1 MKIKSPPLRFTRSG
15 STTAHALI
23 FLCFS
28 VFFGATAYAQVSFVH
43 LTDPHIFDDNW
54 QTQNPPVDEDN
65 RLDNQA
71 ALTSCMSEIK
81 ERMKR
86 GATYDFGVITGDLGI
101 EFLVQEARTS
111 AKGADANEFE
121 KIVAKKLERA
131 GTEFANQL
139 ALSRVKI
146 WLFVPGN
153 NDVLCEDPA
162 NIRYYHTFVT
172 AVKAAF
178 DNSNNETLARD
189 LCPPDGSNY
198 SKSDLIQIKGYAF
211 IGFNDSSFKNSEPDK
226 EEQKQCPQTNRITVY
241 APFQKIYAVQVEDL
255 LKNDNSKY
263 AYVFYHIPEID
274 DPYLVTLKL
283 DQEPL
288 KSRIANKA
296 AIGNSFYD
304 SAWYVQRDVRD
315 EWNKV
320 VMNSKVRGLFA
331 GHFHDNRRQSYL
343 GFQWLRTPN
352 YAPETLS
359 KLHVSPPLALKLQYD
374 KSERARGFE
383 EVYID
388 DKGEVSARI
397 LWLNEG
403 TWGLADDVGA
413 KESESLR
420 QLNLGDIYASN
431 GQLKEAEA
439 AYVKA
444 AESTWPPTRQRAMS
458 SAAGVIAKQNSFS
471 EKYVSAPMR
480 AALATAATTAG
491 SIVLALVALA
501 VLILVVTPFARDI
514 GSWRG
519 RNKIRI
525 IATSNNDDLMGAG
538 FEQII
543 MMIHGRMAS
552 HYSRRHALL
561 VGRQP
566 LPMLFRSQ
574 TGELADLA
582 ESVAPGA
589 VGKVIGWLIKRTD
602 SPQYTI
608 AGTIQFPF
616 ARGVFIRPFTG
627 AIFVALSERGVTLRT
642 WHKTGEDADFADEEI
657 NLTFKSIKY
666 LVTHQNP

>member
-1 MKIKSPPLRFTRSG
+1 MKIKSPPNRFILPKR
-15 STTAHALI
+15 TTAHVLR

-81 ERMKR
+81 EQMKH
-86 GATYDFGVITGDLGI
+86 GEAYDFGVITGDLGI
-101 EFLVQEARTS
+101 EYLVQQTRAS
-111 AKGADANEFE
+111 AKDANEFE
-121 KIVAKKLERA
+121 KLVAKKLEKA
-131 GTEFANQL
+131 GTEFANLL
-139 ALSRVKI
+139 ALSRVKT

-162 NIRYYHTFVT
+162 NIRYYHAFVA
-172 AVKAAF
+172 AVKTAF
-178 DNSNNETLARD
+178 DDPNNKTLAKD

-198 SKSDLIQIKGYAF
+198 SQSDLIQIKGYAF

-226 EEQKQCPQTNRITVY
+226 EEQKQCPQTNRITVN
-241 APFQKIYAVQVEDL
+241 ASLQKTYAVQVEDL

-288 KSRIANKA
+288 KTRIANKA
-296 AIGNSFYD
+296 AIGDSFYD

-331 GHFHDNRRQSYL
+331 GHFHDNKRQSYL

-388 DKGEVSARI
+388 TQGEVSTRVV
-397 LWLNEG
+397 WFNNG
-403 TWGLADDVGA
+403 SWGLGGQLDEKEAD
-413 KESESLR
+413 SLR
-420 QLNLGDIYASN
+420 QITIADTYADN
-431 GQLKEAEA
+431 GRLAEAEV
-439 AYVKA
+439 AYLKA
-444 AESTWPPTRQRAMS
+444 AESTWPPTRQRAME
-458 SAAGVIAKQNSFS
+458 AAKQTVARRNSTL
-471 EKYVSAPMR
+471 ELYVIGPFRIASTTGLVTLWSTILALAAVGLAVLLLTGLFRWWGKLKGRNKLRIGAIEGYPR
-480 AALATAATTAG
+480 AALCT
-491 SIVLALVALA
+491 SLQQ
-501 VLILVVTPFARDI
+501 IL
-514 GSWRG
+514 
-519 RNKIRI
+519 
-525 IATSNNDDLMGAG
+525 
-538 FEQII
+538 
-543 MMIHGRMAS
+543 MMIHGRMQA
-552 HYSRRHALL
+552 HFKKRVLVTGQPKLPLL
-561 VGRQP
+561 V
-566 LPMLFRSQ
+566 RSQ
-574 TGELADLA
+574 GGEVADLM
-582 ESVAPGA
+582 ESLVPTGPAKLVAWLTKNLDRAQYSLG
-589 VGKVIGWLIKRTD
+589 GSIQDRFRGTVIFLSLEEAGETLQTWQEID
-602 SPQYTI
+602 PQRELLRNQI
-608 AGTIQFPF
+608 RLAF
-616 ARGVFIRPFTG
+616 AS
-627 AIFVALSERGVTLRT
+627 L
-642 WHKTGEDADFADEEI
+642 
-657 NLTFKSIKY
+657 KY
-666 LVTHQNP
+666 LIRRMNP